1 MAGALDELRD
11 ELETLE
17 GLTELDETTDG
28 TEELEGLIDEL
39 DDRIED
45 ELALDTMQLS
55 E

>member
-39 DDRIED
+39 DDRIVD

>member
-11 ELETLE
+11 ELETLD

-39 DDRIED
+39 DDRMID
-45 ELALDTMQLS
+45 ELEAELMQ
-55 E
+55 

>member
-11 ELETLE
+11 ELVTLE

-28 TEELEGLIDEL
+28 TEELDKL
-39 DDRIED
+39 DD
-45 ELALDTMQLS
+45 LLDTV